1 MSHDGHSWKLSVRVS
16 SRSDVG
22 LRRANNQD
30 SHSVVMATT
39 LQQLAK
45 RGHLFIVADG
55 MGAHA
60 AGELASKIAAD
71 SIALC
76 YAKRAHEDIAE
87 ALRNAVYDAH
97 KKIRSQ
103 SEHNEAFRDMGTTA
117 DALVLSPAGAVVAH
131 VGDSRVYRL
140 RDRVFEQL
148 TFDHSLVWEIRAS
161 GKIPRDKI
169 PSYIPK
175 NVITRSLGPSEN
187 LAVDLEGPFPVRP
200 GDYFLL
206 CSDGLSGQVEDDEIG
221 QILFVLPPDYATEM
235 LINLANLRGGPDNIT
250 IVTAQVTAPLDAT
263 GTHGGLHSEKAISGS
278 TFSLL
283 AWICLGFAILG
294 LLLSGYALL
303 TDQRDSWPTMV
314 AAIITLLFG
323 GGFFFLAGRTMT
335 GYDHEDE
342 DDTARHFG
350 KGPYVRVDA
359 TPEPVFVGKLATTMQ
374 QLRDAAQD
382 EQWDIHWADIDHNEQ
397 LAVASGNAGDF
408 VKAVYHYSL
417 AINSMMREL
426 KRQKRKKH

>member
-1 MSHDGHSWKLSVRVS
+1 MSHDGGRWKSNVRVS

-30 SHSVVMATT
+30 SYSVVMATT

-45 RGHLFIVADG
+45 RGHLLIVADG

-60 AGELASKIAAD
+60 AGELASKIAVD
-71 SIALC
+71 SIALS
-76 YAKRAHEDIAE
+76 YAKRSNEEIAE
-87 ALRNAVYDAH
+87 ALRNSVYDAH
-97 KKIRSQ
+97 KKIRNQ

-187 LAVDLEGPFPVRP
+187 LAVDLEGPFPVRA

-221 QILFVLPPDYATEM
+221 QILFVLPPDYAPET

-263 GTHGGLHSEKAISGS
+263 GVAGGLHHEKTISGT

-303 TDQRDSWPTMV
+303 TDQSGSWPTMV
-314 AAIITLLFG
+314 SAIITLFFG

-335 GYDHEDE
+335 GYDHDE
-342 DDTARHFG
+342 DDAMRHYG

-359 TPEPVFVGKLATTMQ
+359 TPEPVFVSKLATTMQ

-382 EQWDIHWADIDHNEQ
+382 EQWDIPWADIDHHEQ
-397 LAVASGNAGDF
+397 QAVASGNTGDF
-408 VKAVYHYSL
+408 AKAVYHYSL

-426 KRQKRKKH
+426 KQQKRKKH

>member
-1 MSHDGHSWKLSVRVS
+1 MSHDGNSWKTSVRVS

-30 SHSVVMATT
+30 SHAVVMATT

-45 RGHLFIVADG
+45 RGHLLVVADG

-60 AGELASKIAAD
+60 AGELASKIAVD
-71 SIALC
+71 TIALS
-76 YAKRAHEDIAE
+76 YAKRNNEDIAE
-87 ALRNAVYDAH
+87 ALRNSVYDAH
-97 KKIRSQ
+97 KQIRSQ
-103 SEHNEAFRDMGTTA
+103 SERNEAFHDMGTTA
-117 DALVLSPAGAVVAH
+117 DALVLSPNGAVIAH

-148 TFDHSLVWEIRAS
+148 TFDHSLVWEIRVS

-187 LAVDLEGPFPVRP
+187 LTVDLEGPFPVRS

-250 IVTAQVTAPLDAT
+250 IVTAQVSTPLDAT
-263 GTHGGLHSEKAISGS
+263 GVTGLMHPEKAISGS

-283 AWICLGFAILG
+283 AWVCLGFAILG
-294 LLLSGYALL
+294 LVLSGYALV
-303 TDQRDSWPTMV
+303 TDQSGSWPTMV
-314 AAIITLLFG
+314 SAIITLFFG
-323 GGFFFLAGRTMT
+323 GGFFFLAGRTVT
-335 GYDHEDE
+335 GFDREDE
-342 DDTARHFG
+342 EDSLRHFG
-350 KGPYVRVDA
+350 KGPYLRVDA
-359 TPEPVFVGKLATTMQ
+359 TPEPEFVGKLATTMQ

-382 EQWDIHWADIDHNEQ
+382 EQWNIHWTDIDHHEH
-397 LAVASGNAGDF
+397 LAVVAGNSEDF
-408 VKAVYHYSL
+408 AQAVYHYSL
-417 AINSMMREL
+417 AVNSMMREL
-426 KRQKRKKH
+426 KQQKRKKH